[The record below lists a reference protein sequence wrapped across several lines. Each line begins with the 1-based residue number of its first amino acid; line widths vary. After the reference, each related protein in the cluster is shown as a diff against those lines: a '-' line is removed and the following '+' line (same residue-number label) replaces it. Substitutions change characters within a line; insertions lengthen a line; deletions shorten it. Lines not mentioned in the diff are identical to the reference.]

1 MQTVDKHT
9 FLKGKNVN
17 VPRSELALHTWPNH
31 FELLKKGELM
41 GQNEQQQAEIVTK
54 KILSLRVIN
63 NYVDNI
69 VPSFDH
75 LPTSSGQLWK
85 FYILPSLCSRDHAWT
100 FY

>member
-41 GQNEQQQAEIVTK
+41 GQNEQQQAEIVA
-54 KILSLRVIN
+54 RN
-63 NYVDNI
+63 
-69 VPSFDH
+69 F
-75 LPTSSGQLWK
+75 
-85 FYILPSLCSRDHAWT
+85 
-100 FY
+100 